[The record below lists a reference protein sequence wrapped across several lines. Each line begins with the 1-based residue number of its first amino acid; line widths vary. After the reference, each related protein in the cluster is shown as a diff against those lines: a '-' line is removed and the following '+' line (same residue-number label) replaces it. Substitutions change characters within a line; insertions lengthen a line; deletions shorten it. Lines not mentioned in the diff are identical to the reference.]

1 MYSPADVMLFSL
13 LATAIAALPFLLSYV
28 LLSVLLWWISRR
40 RERAFERPARSFAS
54 REYSLS
60 GREMFRVNAQPL
72 DSSLLDAVASTLSSG
87 EKAA

>member
-40 RERAFERPARSFAS
+40 RERAFERPAPSFAS
-54 REYSLS
+54 REYSLA
-60 GREMFRVNAQPL
+60 GREMFRMNAQHL
-72 DSSLLDAVASTLSSG
+72 DSPRLNAVASAPNSG